1 MKKCEYGHYYPDHFP
16 ACPYCNPHIA
26 EQYGGTDGETTGEF
40 TGDETMIPEMENDYD
55 LPTGELNDMP
65 AGADEPADPFH
76 SGAVVPPPAPSAD
89 KTIIIDRE
97 PGDEQTVSA
106 VRQNRKLVGWL
117 VSYTLDEMGHDF
129 RLYEGKNVIGKKP
142 GLEVPVLQDP
152 SVSNVHA
159 TILFRNNKFLLRD
172 EFSTNGTYLN
182 GVMVEQDTP
191 ELHDGDIIKV
201 GNTEFKF
208 KVALY

>member
-1 MKKCEYGHYYPDHFP
+1 MKKCEFGHYYPDHLP
-16 ACPYCNPHIA
+16 ACPYCNPGILD
-26 EQYGGTDGETTGEF
+26 EYGNAGETTEGF
-40 TGDETMIPEMENDYD
+40 TGDETMVPEMENNFDM
-55 LPTGELNDMP
+55 PTVELND
-65 AGADEPADPFH
+65 DPSPSPVPEGDTGF
-76 SGAVVPPPAPSAD
+76 VVGPPPAAEPPAD
-89 KTIIIDRE
+89 KTIIIDHSN
-97 PGDEQTVSA
+97 DEAEEAPVT
-106 VRQNRKLVGWL
+106 RPNRKLVGWL
-117 VSYTLDEMGHDF
+117 VSYTLDELGYDF

-182 GVMVEQDTP
+182 GRMVEQDTP

-201 GNTEFKF
+201 GNTVFKF
-208 KVALY
+208 KTAIF